1 LRLFVYIAK
10 IVSVA
15 PIKQA
20 IGKSD
25 VVELMVPV
33 YRTEGVGKWPAGT
46 TGTVV
51 EGFGGSKVVEIPCH
65 CGGIQDFLTVPIVQL
80 KLITKR
86 S

>member
-1 LRLFVYIAK
+1 MTTIE
-10 IVSVA
+10 
-15 PIKQA
+15 QA

-25 VVELMVPV
+25 IVELMEPV
-33 YRTEGVGKWPAGT
+33 RRTEGVGKWPTGT

-51 EGFGGSKVVEIPCH
+51 EDYGDRRVVEVPCH
-65 CGGIQDFLTVPIVQL
+65 CGGIEDFLTVPIEQL

>member
-1 LRLFVYIAK
+1 MTTIE
-10 IVSVA
+10 
-15 PIKQA
+15 QA

-25 VVELMVPV
+25 IVELMEPV
-33 YRTEGVGKWPAGT
+33 RRTEGVGKWPAGT

-51 EGFGGSKVVEIPCH
+51 EDYGDRRVVEVPCH
-65 CGGIQDFLTVPIVQL
+65 CGGIEDFLTVPIEQL